1 MTPKQQP
8 DSTREKFIE
17 AATDVFAEKGFHG
30 ASIAAIAA
38 ALGLTKQALLHHFGS
53 KEKLYGEVL
62 ARISGNIMR
71 DMDQVQARRD
81 GSGDGLAAGA
91 LLEAFLMD
99 FHRIAS
105 SQGREIGLLIREL
118 LDNEQRA
125 EKATNWYLKPFLEAL
140 TDLALAQPGWQGR
153 TRGEALAAVYQ
164 MLGVINYFA
173 ISKPTLS
180 NMFGP
185 DIYADTEEHFARR
198 LRPMI
203 RACLAV

>member
-1 MTPKQQP
+1 MPPKEQP

-30 ASIAAIAA
+30 ASIATIAA
-38 ALGLTKQALLHHFGS
+38 VLGLTKQALLHHFGS

-71 DMDQVQARRD
+71 DMDQVQAQGD
-81 GSGDGLAAGA
+81 GSGYDPSAQ
-91 LLEAFLMD
+91 LEAFLMD

-105 SQGREIGLLIREL
+105 AQGREIGLLIREL

-140 TDLALAQPGWQGR
+140 TDLALAQPGWHGR
-153 TRGEALAAVYQ
+153 SRGEALAAVYQ

-180 NMFGP
+180 NMFGT
-185 DIYADTEEHFARR
+185 DLYRDAEDHFARR
-198 LRPMI
+198 LRPLI
-203 RACLAV
+203 RACLGG